1 MDPASD
7 TTGQLERLGLRQ
19 ESAEELYEDAPCGYV
34 STLQEGTIIRANRT
48 FLAWTGY
55 TRDTL
60 LSGMRLQDLLPVPA
74 KVFYETHYRPLM
86 RMQGFVREMA
96 LDLVCT
102 NGALLPV
109 LVNAV
114 EHRSSAGDPVV
125 IRTTI
130 YDATERRRYERELL
144 AARRRAEQLS
154 AVVEASGDAI
164 LLLSPEGLIQT
175 WNGGAERLFG
185 YTAEEACG
193 QRMVTLLVP
202 ADLREEYRRAFDA
215 AGSGHEVQRVTVLS
229 HKAGRPIEVSLS
241 LTPHREAPGDLI
253 AVSSIIRDIT
263 ERRLAEQ
270 QLRQA
275 ERLQS
280 VGTLAGGVAHEV
292 NNQMTVVLGF
302 GEFVLRALGPEH
314 PQAGDLQ
321 QMVTAAAK
329 AARISQQLL
338 AFSRQ
343 QFMRPEEFDLGP
355 FLVQLAPTLGR
366 MLGSEGR
373 LVIDPDQPEAR
384 VSADRT
390 QIELVLSHLATNAR
404 DAMAGGGEL
413 RIGIERASLSAEDA
427 RLWPGDEVVPGP
439 YVVLTVSD
447 KGIGMSQATL
457 GRVFEPFFT
466 TKGSGQATGLGLSMA
481 YGIVKQH
488 GGQMWATSEPGQ
500 GTTIR
505 IYLPELVPVAPA

>member
-1 MDPASD
+1 MDTAES
-7 TTGQLERLGLRQ
+7 TGQLERLGLRQ
-19 ESAEELYEDAPCGYV
+19 ESAEELYEDAPCGYL
-34 STLQEGTIIRANRT
+34 STLQDGTIIRANRT

-55 TRDTL
+55 TRDIL
-60 LSGMRLQDLLPVPA
+60 LSGRRLQDLLPVPA
-74 KVFYETHYRPLM
+74 KMFYETHYRPLM

-102 NGALLPV
+102 SGALLPV

-114 EHRSSAGDPVV
+114 EHRDSADAPVV
-125 IRTTI
+125 VRTTI

-164 LLLSPEGLIQT
+164 LLLSPEGRIQT

-193 QRMVTLLVP
+193 QPMPALLVP
-202 ADLREEYRRAFDA
+202 GELREEYSRAFDA
-215 AGSGHEVQRVTVLS
+215 AGSGHEVQLVTVLS
-229 HKAGRPIEVSLS
+229 HRDGRPVDVSLS

-263 ERRLAEQ
+263 ERRRAEQ

-314 PQAGDLQ
+314 PQAKDLQ
-321 QMVTAAAK
+321 QMVTAAAR

-343 QFMRPEEFDLGP
+343 QLMRPEEFDLGP
-355 FLVQLAPTLGR
+355 FLLQLAPTLGR
-366 MLGSEGR
+366 MLGSENR

-384 VSADRT
+384 VTADRT
-390 QIELVLSHLATNAR
+390 QVELVLAHLAMNAR

-413 RIGIERASLSAEDA
+413 RIGIERIHLTAEDA
-427 RLWPGDEVVPGP
+427 RLRPGDEVVPGP
-439 YVVLTVSD
+439 YVVLTASD
-447 KGIGMSQATL
+447 TGIGMSQATL
-457 GRVFEPFFT
+457 RRAFEPFFT
-466 TKGSGQATGLGLSMA
+466 TKELDQATGLGLSMA

-505 IYLPELVPVAPA
+505 IYLPELVPVVPV